1 MTANPPDGAYIDYT
15 LKAAPKAALTL
26 EIVDAGGAVVRRY
39 SSDDQPPAAD
49 PEKMETAPEW
59 RKLPVT
65 LSAAPGMH
73 RFVWSLR
80 QAAPVALAEDN
91 KFADG
96 VWVPPGR
103 YTVALTVDGQRLTQP
118 LTVKPDPRVTLPDT
132 AYAQQFE
139 MARQIEQERVRV
151 VGATH
156 AVTKL
161 QAELAKQREQTPA
174 LAHDIDA
181 LVDQLHTL
189 AGTRASSN
197 PHNGWAFPP
206 HSVRSLRWVGETL
219 DKLEHAV
226 DESDN
231 APSPDARAG
240 LTRVKPLTDATLAAW
255 ASWQAHELPAFNAK
269 LKGSGHEPIVVK
281 QD

>member
-1 MTANPPDGAYIDYT
+1 MR
-15 LKAAPKAALTL
+15 
-26 EIVDAGGAVVRRY
+26 VGGAMR
-39 SSDDQPPAAD
+39 A
-49 PEKMETAPEW
+49 
-59 RKLPVT
+59 
-65 LSAAPGMH
+65 
-73 RFVWSLR
+73 
-80 QAAPVALAEDN
+80 VA
-91 KFADG
+91 
-96 VWVPPGR
+96 
-103 YTVALTVDGQRLTQP
+103 T
-118 LTVKPDPRVTLPDT
+118 
-132 AYAQQFE
+132 
-139 MARQIEQERVRV
+139 
-151 VGATH
+151 
-156 AVTKL
+156 L